1 VQYGP
6 NPWQVADIVFPHR
19 YDQPV
24 NAESPVVIWIHG
36 GGWNSGSRG
45 DIANKVKLF
54 TQRTGIIGL
63 NIDYRLGTETVPC
76 WPGASEDIEAAAA
89 FALSDAM
96 PCISGPIYL
105 YGYSAGGT
113 LAVKYALDCNSGAN
127 IDAVICVGSPLDF
140 EAWSFALANLV
151 VGFGENWLAE
161 NPRGDILGT
170 NISILMLHGGADP
183 IVPAAV
189 NQAVHSLY
197 HTTRLVEI
205 GGGDHALT
213 GKEDIE
219 FAEALKAMLRS

>member
-1 VQYGP
+1 MRHAKLLLTSAILVIGCTHANNEAVPMFSVSSRTVQYGP
-6 NPWQVADIVFPHR
+6 NPWQVADIVFPHP

-96 PCISGPIYL
+96 PCISGPIYATL
-105 YGYSAGGT
+105 SPAPALNSSAARASSR
-113 LAVKYALDCNSGAN
+113 LHYVRR
-127 IDAVICVGSPLDF
+127 
-140 EAWSFALANLV
+140 
-151 VGFGENWLAE
+151 
-161 NPRGDILGT
+161 RGLC
-170 NISILMLHGGADP
+170 
-183 IVPAAV
+183 
-189 NQAVHSLY
+189 Q
-197 HTTRLVEI
+197 
-205 GGGDHALT
+205 
-213 GKEDIE
+213 
-219 FAEALKAMLRS
+219 